1 MQSSRIF
8 IVGSGVV
15 GTATGE
21 GFLAAGHEVTF
32 IDVSPA
38 RIRELQ
44 ARGHDVRD
52 ELDLSGESDSFI
64 FLTLPTPHAGYEYDL
79 RAFTAGSTSV
89 GKALAASPARHT
101 VVVRS
106 TVPPG
111 TTEGLVKTV
120 LEENSG
126 MVAGE
131 GFALASNPEF
141 LRAASAA
148 EDFRNPW
155 MTVIASRDPQTVER
169 LRALLSPFGG
179 DMRTF
184 SNPAEAEFVKCSH
197 NIFNAAKISFWN
209 EMWLVAREIGLDL
222 DPIAATVAK
231 SAEGSINPQYG
242 IRGGAPYGGVCLPK
256 DTCGFLGY
264 ADSVGVDM
272 QLLRAVVAGQR
283 APGEGGQQRGRGRRA
298 GGPGHRSRMTLPLYY
313 YVLGTPLGVLGLFR
327 WGCWLVRR
335 IPAVLYKPVVNDFRT
350 SISIAVPVYQED
362 PIIFETAI
370 QSWLANN
377 VEEVILVIDQSDKVC
392 QEIASR
398 YPVTVVITDVP
409 GKRDALVKGWN
420 AALDRAGRAGRLRHH
435 LGAGRGGRGV
445 QAVRGPPHGR
455 RRHAAERVRQHGPAV
470 PADRHVPRPPL
481 LRRERQPELP
491 RQGRLLPLRTHRG
504 VPPLGAD
511 GDPGRVHERDVLGR
525 PVPVGRRQAPH
536 HAHPGVRLPD
546 LHAAHRA
553 GVVDVPGQP
562 TGVPQAAPAVGAQH
576 LALGPAGAVAP
587 RGSGA
592 TRSSPTR

>member
-89 GKALAASPARHT
+89 GKALAASPCAAHRRRALHRPARHH
-101 VVVRS
+101 RG
-106 TVPPG
+106 PG
-111 TTEGLVKTV
+111 EDRPG
-120 LEENSG
+120 EELR

-148 EDFRNPW
+148 EDFRHPW

-184 SNPAEAEFVKCSH
+184 SNPAEAEFVKCAH

-272 QLLRAVVAGQR
+272 QLLRAVVQVN
-283 APGEGGQQRGRGRRA
+283 E
-298 GGPGHRSRMTLPLYY
+298 HLE
-313 YVLGTPLGVLGLFR
+313 
-327 WGCWLVRR
+327 
-335 IPAVLYKPVVNDFRT
+335 KVV
-350 SISIAVPVYQED
+350 SSEVEAAEQVVPD
-362 PIIFETAI
+362 T
-370 QSWLANN
+370 
-377 VEEVILVIDQSDKVC
+377 
-392 QEIASR
+392 
-398 YPVTVVITDVP
+398 
-409 GKRDALVKGWN
+409 
-420 AALDRAGRAGRLRHH
+420 DRA
-435 LGAGRGGRGV
+435 
-445 QAVRGPPHGR
+445 
-455 RRHAAERVRQHGPAV
+455 
-470 PADRHVPRPPL
+470 
-481 LRRERQPELP
+481 
-491 RQGRLLPLRTHRG
+491 
-504 VPPLGAD
+504 
-511 GDPGRVHERDVLGR
+511 
-525 PVPVGRRQAPH
+525 
-536 HAHPGVRLPD
+536 
-546 LHAAHRA
+546 
-553 GVVDVPGQP
+553 
-562 TGVPQAAPAVGAQH
+562 
-576 LALGPAGAVAP
+576 
-587 RGSGA
+587 
-592 TRSSPTR
+592 